1 MREWIQ
7 DASEAE
13 RVYLVRFTREGSH
26 HGWQYA
32 DASGVI
38 DILSDQAYASF
49 IDEEADDIAVSILT
63 EVGALPVVVKLERD
77 EANGLIGVTMSYR
90 DPFKRGRASYVVA
103 DSGAYKILGA

>member
-26 HGWQYA
+26 HGWQRA

-49 IDEEADDIAVSILT
+49 IDEEADDITVSILT

-77 EANGLIGVTMSYR
+77 DQAEMVGVTLSYR
-90 DPFKRGRASYVVA
+90 DPLKRGRASYVVA
-103 DSGAYKILGA
+103 DQGTYKILGA